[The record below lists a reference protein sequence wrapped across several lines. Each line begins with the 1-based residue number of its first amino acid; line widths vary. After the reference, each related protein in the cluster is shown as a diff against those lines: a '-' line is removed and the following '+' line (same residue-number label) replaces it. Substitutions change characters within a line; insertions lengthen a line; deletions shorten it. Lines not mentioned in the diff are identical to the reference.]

1 MLCGYQYRIIDYSDF
16 AHAVTVKV
24 FTMHNLITFLAIV
37 FCLWIG
43 RSLFIPL
50 LVATFLWYLMNAI
63 ASYYRRIM
71 PCYKGTESCSNEA
84 VPTMYNWLSKILS
97 FATVGAFLYLFITQ
111 IKPML
116 WELYNATPVLQQK
129 LLTFSQ
135 FISHKIGIGF
145 DINLIPNLPEIASI
159 IGSSLAGLAT
169 STGMVVIYLI
179 FMFIE
184 QNSFAKKIDA
194 LPLSKPKAKKLRYIL
209 TSIDENMK
217 KFLFTKTAISAAT
230 GVSSYILLKM
240 IGLEYAGVWG
250 FILFLLNYIPTI
262 GSILACVLPIA
273 YALISHDTWHVPVF
287 TTIALVSVETIF
299 GNILDPKFTGRTLNL
314 SSLAI
319 LINLILWGM
328 LWGPAGMF
336 FSVPILVAVYVTTA
350 QFDSTRWIATLLSAD
365 GKIPDETADND

>member
-1 MLCGYQYRIIDYSDF
+1 
-16 AHAVTVKV
+16 
-24 FTMHNLITFLAIV
+24 MHNVITVLAII

-63 ASYYRRIM
+63 AAYYRRIM
-71 PCYKGTESCSNEA
+71 PCYRDNACSYKHLSVA
-84 VPTMYNWLSKILS
+84 YDWLSKILS
-97 FATVGAFLYLFITQ
+97 VLTVGLFLYLFATQ

-129 LLTFSQ
+129 LLVFSQ
-135 FISHKIGIGF
+135 FISNKIGIGF
-145 DINLIPNLPEIASI
+145 DINLVPNLPQIASI

-169 STGMVVIYLI
+169 STGMVIIYLI

-184 QNSFAKKIDA
+184 QKAFAKKIDS
-194 LPLSKPKAKKLRYIL
+194 LPLSKIKAKKLRYIL

-230 GVSSYILLKM
+230 GVTSYILLKI
-240 IGLEYAGVWG
+240 IGLEYASVWA

-262 GSILACVLPIA
+262 GSILACALPIA

-287 TTIALVSVETIF
+287 TTIALVFVETVF
-299 GNILDPKFTGRTLNL
+299 GNILDPKITGRTLNL

-319 LINLILWGM
+319 LINLVFWGM

-336 FSVPILVAVYVTTA
+336 FSVPILVALYVTTA
-350 QFDSTRWIATLLSAD
+350 QFESTRWIATLLSAD
-365 GKIPDETADND
+365 GKIPDETQSD